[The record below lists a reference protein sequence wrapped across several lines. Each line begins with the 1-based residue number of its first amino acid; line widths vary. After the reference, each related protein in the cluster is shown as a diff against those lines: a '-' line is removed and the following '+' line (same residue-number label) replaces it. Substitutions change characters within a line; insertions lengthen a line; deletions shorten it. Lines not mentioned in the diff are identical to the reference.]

1 MKVRTFGIDLAK
13 NVFLVHGVDGRG
25 KTVVHRELRRRQL
38 LPFMT
43 QLQPCLVGMEA
54 CGGAHHW
61 AREMA
66 KLGHE
71 VRLMSPQF
79 VRPYVKSNKNDA
91 RDAEAICEAVGR
103 PSMRFVAIKSQAQQ
117 DMMALHRVRSLLI
130 RERTALMNEMGGLL
144 AECGVVA
151 AQGATVLRR
160 LIATILADH
169 DSRVSELLREIL
181 SEMSE
186 RLRLF
191 EERLKRYDL
200 RVAEL
205 ARSDERAGRL
215 MAVEGVGPLTATAL
229 IAAVGDA
236 RQFRS
241 GRELSA
247 WLGLVPRQHSSGER
261 VMLLGI
267 SKRGDRYLRTLLIH
281 GARTTLRYVGRK
293 RDPRSRWAGKL
304 KERRGPNIA
313 AVALANKNARVLWAL
328 LTRAEEYRV
337 PAAA

>member
-1 MKVRTFGIDLAK
+1 MNVRTLGIDLAK
-13 NVFLVHGVDGRG
+13 NVFLVHGVDGQG
-25 KTVVHRELRRRQL
+25 KTVVRRELRRGQVV
-38 LPFMT
+38 PFMR
-43 QLQPCLVGMEA
+43 QLQPCLLGMEA
-54 CGGAHHW
+54 CGGAHYW
-61 AREMA
+61 ARELA

-79 VRPYVKSNKNDA
+79 VRPYVKTNKNDA

-103 PSMRFVAIKSQAQQ
+103 PSMRFITIKNQAQQ

-130 RERTALMNEMGGLL
+130 RECTALMNEMRGLL

-151 AQGATVLRR
+151 PQGPNALRQLVASVL
-160 LIATILADH
+160 TEADERI
-169 DSRVSELLREIL
+169 SGLLREIL
-181 SEMSE
+181 SEMNE

-191 EERLKRYDL
+191 EDRLKGYD
-200 RVAEL
+200 RRIAGL
-205 ARSDERAGRL
+205 AQQDERATRL
-215 MAVEGVGPLTATAL
+215 IAVPGVGPLTATAL
-229 IAAVGDA
+229 VAATGNA

-281 GARTTLRYVGRK
+281 GARTTLRYVK
-293 RDPRSRWAGKL
+293 RRCDLRSRWVARL
-304 KERRGPNIA
+304 SERRGPNIA
-313 AVALANKNARVLWAL
+313 AVALANKNTRVLWAL
-328 LTRAEEYRV
+328 LTRDETYRS